1 MTQPPTIALFTGDSI
16 TDAGRRTD
24 PHGHLGAGYVRR
36 ISEMAEAAAAPL
48 RVVNTGVGGDRTTEL
63 LARWSTDVIE
73 CRPDVLTVLVGVNDM
88 WRRYDASTPTSPE
101 EFEANY
107 RLLLDRVRNEL
118 DLEQLVLM
126 DPFVVPI
133 RADQAH
139 WFEEDLKAK
148 VEIVNDLATQWEAVH
163 IPLHELFTAKADE
176 SGPHSVVEDGVHPTP
191 DGHDLIA
198 RAWWRSVG
206 PRFA

>member
-1 MTQPPTIALFTGDSI
+1 
-16 TDAGRRTD
+16 
-24 PHGHLGAGYVRR
+24 
-36 ISEMAEAAAAPL
+36 
-48 RVVNTGVGGDRTTEL
+48 
-63 LARWSTDVIE
+63 
-73 CRPDVLTVLVGVNDM
+73 M

-148 VEIVNDLATQWEAVH
+148 VEIVNDLATQWDAVH

-176 SGPHSVVEDGVHPTP
+176 SGPHSVVEDGVHPTA

-198 RAWWRSVG
+198 QAWWRSVG
-206 PRFA
+206 PRVA